1 MKDDINRIVH
11 TAEVI
16 YKAIHTY
23 GKEAQTIVAIEEL
36 AELQKELTKAL
47 RGKLNKEHLTEEL
60 ADASIMMTQ
69 ILDMYGI
76 DYEDVIKAKDIKIAR
91 LEYRLD
97 KEKEE

>member
-16 YKAIHTY
+16 YRAIQTY

-60 ADASIMMTQ
+60 ADASLMMTQ
-69 ILDMYGI
+69 VLDMYGI

-97 KEKEE
+97 KEGE

>member
-16 YKAIHTY
+16 FRAIKTY

-60 ADASIMMTQ
+60 ADVSLMMTQ
-69 ILDMYGI
+69 VLDMYGI

-97 KEKEE
+97 KEKGE

>member
-16 YKAIHTY
+16 YRAIQIY

-47 RGKLNKEHLTEEL
+47 RGKMNKEHLTEEL
-60 ADASIMMTQ
+60 ADVSLMMTQ
-69 ILDMYGI
+69 VLDMYGI

-97 KEKEE
+97 KEKGE